1 MQTEQLEPLINE
13 ALEDMKASKIV
24 KLDVRHLTSMT
35 DMMIFASGSSNRQVK
50 AIAQRLAELD
60 KQGAEII
67 GIEGMEDAQWVLID
81 FADII
86 VHIMHP
92 ETRDYYQ
99 LEKLWSVER
108 DHKEDSLNMS

>member
-1 MQTEQLEPLINE
+1 MRTEQLEQLITDS
-13 ALEDMKASKIV
+13 LEDMKASNIV

-50 AIAQRLAELD
+50 AIAQRLDELD
-60 KQGAEII
+60 KQGAEMI
-67 GIEGMEDAQWVLID
+67 GIEGLEDAQWVLID

-108 DHKEDSLNMS
+108 DNDQESLHMS

>member
-1 MQTEQLEPLINE
+1 MRTEQLEQLITDS
-13 ALEDMKASKIV
+13 LEDMKASNIV

-50 AIAQRLAELD
+50 AIAQRLDELD
-60 KQGAEII
+60 KDGADII
-67 GIEGMEDAQWVLID
+67 GIEGLEDAQWVLID

-108 DHKEDSLNMS
+108 DNDQESLHMS